1 MRILKLIRN
10 FGKINK
16 DYYKYA
22 FIEIF
27 LIILGIL
34 IALEVNNANENRKIK
49 AEEKKVLLSLHNEIS
64 SSIVNLDFVLSKKRQ
79 IINAGTEILKHTG
92 PKGEWKSEQKFDS
105 LIYYVFFSGWR
116 HVPQEGVLNEILNS
130 GKLSIISDSN
140 LKVQISSLPKTF
152 SQILEEDRVLRT
164 GIWQYFNPFLNKVS
178 SVRNSTN
185 YIELTEFSKGAL
197 GFSKFDFETNDLL
210 KNKEFENIISMQSSY
225 LKFNI
230 EMLEKL
236 KIKYKKIQDMVEK
249 KYPKIDYLTL
259 RENIDRGVWN

>member
-27 LIILGIL
+27 LIIVGIL
-34 IALEVNNANENRKIK
+34 IALEVNNTNENRKIK
-49 AEEKKVLLSLHNEIS
+49 AEEEKVLLSLHNEIS
-64 SSIVNLDFVLSKKRQ
+64 SSLVNLDFVLSKKRQ

-116 HVPQEGVLNEILNS
+116 HVPQEGVLNEILNA

-178 SVRNSTN
+178 SV
-185 YIELTEFSKGAL
+185 
-197 GFSKFDFETNDLL
+197 
-210 KNKEFENIISMQSSY
+210 IISMQSSY

-259 RENIDRGVWN
+259 KENIDRGVWN

>member
-1 MRILKLIRN
+1 MRILKIIQN
-10 FGKINK
+10 IGKVNK

-22 FIEIF
+22 LIEVF
-27 LIILGIL
+27 LIIIGIL
-34 IALEVNNANENRKIK
+34 IALEVNNANEKRKIRID
-49 AEEKKVLLSLHNEIS
+49 EKKVLLSLHNEIS
-64 SSIVNLDFVLSKKRQ
+64 SSIINLDFVVSKKKQ
-79 IINAGTEILKHTG
+79 IINVGSEILKYTG

-130 GKLSIISDSN
+130 GKLSIISDPN

-164 GIWQYFNPFLNKVS
+164 GVWQYFNPFLNKMV

-185 YIELTEFSKGAL
+185 FIELTEFSKGAL
-197 GFSKFDFETNDLL
+197 RFSKFDFEINSLL

-236 KIKYKKIQDMVEK
+236 KIKYNSIQRLVEK
-249 KYPKIDYLTL
+249 KYPDIDYLIL
-259 RENIDRGVWN
+259 KENIDRGVWN